1 MNIAEIYDTI
11 KALPTLKEQRE
22 YAKNNLTKEQHEAYQ
37 KYCKYI
43 TNQNYNNKNKEI
55 YNKIRKN
62 NIKQIRQE
70 QQDKYLELNRIHNK
84 TYRNKNKA
92 DKVANNASTTIANS
106 IRGHLARKTVKE
118 LKEKIIEYKQ
128 KTKQGRLKKTK
139 Q

>member
-1 MNIAEIYDTI
+1 MKNI
-11 KALPTLKEQRE
+11 
-22 YAKNNLTKEQHEAYQ
+22 HSH
-37 KYCKYI
+37 
-43 TNQNYNNKNKEI
+43 QN
-55 YNKIRKN
+55 NKIRKN